1 MMAETAAQ
9 PDVYSFKDLD
19 DRVKD
24 RLRQPH
30 RELDYDWYEPVY
42 EDAKEVA
49 KCLGV
54 TFDPRLDSDKP
65 CIYFS
70 GFASQGDG
78 ASFAGVY
85 TYRPDAMPA
94 ILGYAPNDADLHLIA
109 KKLTVLGISY
119 RLVHS
124 GDLTVHIS
132 VGSGSYCHSDMMR
145 AFVPQHDDD
154 FIDAAPYADRVLEA
168 MRLFADWIYKQ
179 LESAYDYCTSDEC
192 IDQYFVGQKFDRDGN
207 VL

>member
-1 MMAETAAQ
+1 MAEAAAQ
-9 PDVYSFKDLD
+9 LDVYSFEDLD

-30 RELDYDWYEPVY
+30 RELEYDWYESVY

-49 KCLGV
+49 ECLGV
-54 TFDPRLDSDKP
+54 TFDLRLNTSKP

-70 GFASQGDG
+70 GFSSQGDG
-78 ASFAGVY
+78 ASFAGTY
-85 TYRPDAMPA
+85 KYRPDAIPA
-94 ILGYAPNDADLHLIA
+94 ILGYAPLDEDLHLIA

-124 GDLTVHIS
+124 GDLTVRIS
-132 VGSGSYCHSDMMR
+132 VGGGSYYHSGMMR
-145 AFVPQHDDD
+145 AFAPQHDDD

-179 LESAYDYCTSDEC
+179 LESAYDYYTSDEC
-192 IDQYFVGQKFDRDGN
+192 IDQYFEGQKFDRDGN